1 MKYRYFLLLFV
12 QGLTA
17 VFVAQAQL
25 RLPAFFGDHMV
36 LQRQQPIPVWGWAKP
51 GEKITVT
58 LDGKSAATKADK
70 TGKWRVNLPAMEA
83 GGPFALQVAGQK
95 ETRTLQDVLL
105 GEVWLCSGQS
115 NMEWRVALAQ
125 NPAQEKA
132 AANYPQI
139 RHYKVDR
146 TVAAL
151 PQQDVTGT
159 GWQPA
164 LPEYVSDFT
173 AVGYFFARYLHQTL
187 KVPIGLLNTS
197 WGGTHVET
205 WTSREAF
212 EGHPEFADI
221 IKKIPARTIDS
232 IMQNRAADFNRMM
245 AGLKQSIAA
254 NGNTALWSTTD
265 ANDNDWKTLTVPG
278 LWEQQ
283 GLPGL
288 DGLVWIRRVVNL
300 TQQQAE
306 QTAVLNLGLI
316 DDKDETW
323 VNGQKV
329 GETKLHNLERSY
341 TLPKGTL
348 KAGNNLIAIKIDDTG
363 GGGGLYSAA
372 DALQLVLANGQR
384 LPLAGSWKYRV
395 ESIHPSSSAGA
406 MGPNEYATLLYNA
419 MVHPLVSFGIKG
431 AIWYQGESN
440 TGRAHQYRQA
450 FPLMISDWRNRW
462 GQGAFPFYFVQ
473 LATFFAGGGGNK
485 NSGNEWAELREAQ
498 ALTLQLPNTGMVV
511 TTDIGNPKDIH
522 PTNKQEVGRRLA
534 LVALQQTYGQS
545 GLQAQG
551 PAFAEATPQG
561 RQLVVRFAHTGS
573 GLQAKDAYG
582 YLYGFEVAGADR
594 QWHLAR
600 AWIEGN
606 TVVVQSDKV
615 AAPVAVRYNWTDN
628 AEAGNLYN
636 LEGLPTA
643 PFSSDSWPRT
653 TEGRRF

>member
-1 MKYRYFLLLFV
+1 MKYRYFLLLLV
-12 QGLTA
+12 QVITS

-36 LQRQQPIPVWGWAKP
+36 LQRQQPIPIWGWAKP

-58 LDGKSAATKADK
+58 LDGKMATTRADK

-83 GGPFALQVAGQK
+83 GGPFTLQVAGQK
-95 ETRTLQDVLL
+95 ENRTLQDVLL

-115 NMEWRVALAQ
+115 NMEWRVALAM
-125 NPAQEKA
+125 NPEQEKA

-146 TVAAL
+146 TVAAT

-164 LPEYVSDFT
+164 LPQYVSDFT
-173 AVGYFFARYLHQTL
+173 AVGYFFARHLHQTL

-212 EGHPEFADI
+212 EGHPEFADM
-221 IKKIPARTIDS
+221 IKKVPAGTIDS

-254 NGNTALWSTTD
+254 NGNTALWSNTD
-265 ANDNDWKTLTVPG
+265 ANDTDWKTLTVPG

-306 QTAVLNLGLI
+306 QMAVLNLGLI
-316 DDKDETW
+316 DDRDETW

-341 TLPKGTL
+341 TLPEGTL

-395 ESIHPSSSAGA
+395 EAIHPSSSAGA
-406 MGPNEYATLLYNA
+406 VGPNEYATLLYNA

-450 FPLMISDWRNRW
+450 FPLMINDWRNRW
-462 GQGAFPFYFVQ
+462 GQGDFPFYFVQ
-473 LATFFAGGGGNK
+473 LATYFAGGGGNK

-534 LVALQQTYGQS
+534 QVALQQTYG
-545 GLQAQG
+545 
-551 PAFAEATPQG
+551 
-561 RQLVVRFAHTGS
+561 
-573 GLQAKDAYG
+573 
-582 YLYGFEVAGADR
+582 
-594 QWHLAR
+594 
-600 AWIEGN
+600 
-606 TVVVQSDKV
+606 
-615 AAPVAVRYNWTDN
+615 
-628 AEAGNLYN
+628 
-636 LEGLPTA
+636 
-643 PFSSDSWPRT
+643 
-653 TEGRRF
+653 

>member
-1 MKYRYFLLLFV
+1 M
-12 QGLTA
+12 
-17 VFVAQAQL
+17 FVAKAQIK
-25 RLPAFFGDHMV
+25 LPAFFGDHMV

-58 LDGKSAATKADK
+58 LNGKSAAAKADK

-95 ETRTLQDVLL
+95 ETRTLQDVLV

-115 NMEWRVALAQ
+115 NMEWRVSQAQ
-125 NPAQEKA
+125 NPAEEKA
-132 AANYPQI
+132 AANYPLI
-139 RHYKVDR
+139 RHYKVDHA
-146 TVAAL
+146 VAVL

-159 GWQPA
+159 GWKPA

-173 AVGYFFARYLHQTL
+173 AVGYFFARHLHQTL

-197 WGGTHVET
+197 WGGTHIET
-205 WTSREAF
+205 WISREAF
-212 EGHPEFADI
+212 EGHPEFADM
-221 IKKIPARTIDS
+221 IKNMSVSTMDSVMQSRT
-232 IMQNRAADFNRMM
+232 AAFNRMM
-245 AGLKQSIAA
+245 ANLKQTIAN
-254 NGNTALWSTTD
+254 NGNTTNWPNTEADDSKWLTM
-265 ANDNDWKTLTVPG
+265 TVPG
-278 LWEQQ
+278 FWEKQ

-288 DGLVWIRRVVNL
+288 DGIVWIRKEITL
-300 TQQQAE
+300 TPQQAE
-306 QTAVLNLGLI
+306 QAAVLNLGLI

-329 GETKLHNLERSY
+329 GATNVYNEQRAY
-341 TLPKGTL
+341 ALPMGIL
-348 KAGNNLIAIKIDDTG
+348 KAGSNLIAIRIDDTG
-363 GGGGLYSAA
+363 GYGGLYSEAGEVYLRLA
-372 DALQLVLANGQR
+372 DGQYIALSGN
-384 LPLAGSWKYRV
+384 WKYRV

-406 MGPNEYATLLYNA
+406 LGPNEYATLLYNA
-419 MVHPLVSFGIKG
+419 MVHPLIPFGIRG

-440 TGRAHQYRQA
+440 TGRAYQYRQA
-450 FPLMISDWRNRW
+450 FPLMINDWRNRW

-473 LATFFAGGGGNK
+473 LATYFAGSGGNK

-551 PAFAEATPQG
+551 PVFAQATSQG
-561 RQLVVRFAHTGS
+561 RQMVVRFAHTGS
-573 GLQAKDAYG
+573 GLLAKDACG

-594 QWHLAR
+594 QWHCAR
-600 AWIEGN
+600 AWIEDN

-615 AAPVAVRYNWTDN
+615 AAPIAVRYNWTDN

-636 LEGLPTA
+636 IEGLPAA
-643 PFSSDSWPRT
+643 PFRSDSWPRT
-653 TEGRRF
+653 TEGRKF